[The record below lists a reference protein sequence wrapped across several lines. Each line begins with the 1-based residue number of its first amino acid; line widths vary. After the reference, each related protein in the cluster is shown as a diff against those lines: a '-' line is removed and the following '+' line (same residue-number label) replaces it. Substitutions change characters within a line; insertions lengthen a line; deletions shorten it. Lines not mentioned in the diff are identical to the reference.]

1 MHDPTAL
8 ALARYRAPRAVDRR
22 DRASAR
28 HEEANDMTVTAVD
41 ITGELSR
48 AEAADACNVSVD
60 TIKRRIKAGA
70 FPRARQVGL
79 DRSWVIPVSDLV
91 DAGLLPA
98 SALALPAA
106 TQSAAR
112 AAVEQSSHVIAPTPA
127 TAHLAEAL
135 AENRGL
141 RVALARAEDEIA
153 FLRDIVTRRRAA

>member
-1 MHDPTAL
+1 
-8 ALARYRAPRAVDRR
+8 
-22 DRASAR
+22 
-28 HEEANDMTVTAVD
+28 MTVTAVD

-48 AEAADACNVSVD
+48 TDAANVCDVSID
-60 TIKRRIKAGA
+60 TIKRRIRAGA
-70 FPRARQVGL
+70 FPNAHQVGL

>member
-1 MHDPTAL
+1 
-8 ALARYRAPRAVDRR
+8 
-22 DRASAR
+22 
-28 HEEANDMTVTAVD
+28 MTVTAVD
-41 ITGELSR
+41 ITGDLSR

-98 SALALPAA
+98 SALTLPAA
-106 TQSAAR
+106 TKSAPR
-112 AAVEQSSHVIAPTPA
+112 AAVEPPSHVIAPTPTPT

-141 RVALARAEDEIA
+141 RVALARAEDESA
-153 FLRDIVTRRRAA
+153 FLRDIVTSRRAA

>member
-41 ITGELSR
+41 ITGDLSR

-106 TQSAAR
+106 TQSAAG
-112 AAVEQSSHVIAPTPA
+112 AAVEQSSHVIAPTA
-127 TAHLAEAL
+127 RLAEAL